1 MGGFVP
7 PRLHSPVIG
16 SFHADSGG
24 DREDSPL
31 ISLDRETTDRS
42 DVVGRTIISL
52 SVALRDGTRTEVAW
66 SRAVHRAGFE
76 MDLATFV
83 GLLAAAGMV
92 VWSLWAGTS
101 GQVGVYWDTA
111 SIILVVGGTVFT
123 VLNTQAIE
131 RFMSLFRVIKRGFF
145 TNRMSLPETIRLF
158 VTLGEIARREGVLAL
173 ERALQDVDD
182 EFLANGLRLVIDGTA
197 AGEIEQI
204 LQSELEAM
212 DQRHSQGKAMLDLFA
227 KYAPAY
233 GMIGTLM
240 GLVAMLN
247 NMDDPKKIGPG
258 MAVAI
263 LTTFYGAIIANVLCL
278 PLADKLN
285 YRHEEEMLLR
295 TVMLKGI
302 LSLQAGDNPRVT
314 QAKLAVFLSGDR
326 RKDVD
331 RSAEE
336 SATK

>member
-1 MGGFVP
+1 
-7 PRLHSPVIG
+7 
-16 SFHADSGG
+16 
-24 DREDSPL
+24 
-31 ISLDRETTDRS
+31 
-42 DVVGRTIISL
+42 VGI
-52 SVALRDGTRTEVAW
+52 
-66 SRAVHRAGFE
+66 E
-76 MDLATFV
+76 MDLATFL

-123 VLNTQAIE
+123 VLHTQAIE
-131 RFMSLFRVIKRGFF
+131 RFLSLFRVIKRGFF
-145 TNRMSLPETIRLF
+145 TRRMSLPDTIRLF

-173 ERALQDVDD
+173 ERALQDIDD

-278 PLADKLN
+278 PLADKLS

-295 TVMLKGI
+295 TVMLKGV

-314 QAKLAVFLSGDR
+314 QAKLAVFLSSDR

-331 RSAEE
+331 RASGE
-336 SATK
+336 SSPK